1 MAKGDYLGEFEYVV
15 LLSIIRLGSDAY
27 GMTIRQDIE
36 NRTERSISVGAVYA
50 ALERLEAKGYLNSRE
65 GETTRGRG
73 GRSRIFYEVTASGKK
88 AVQQTRAMFR
98 QMEAGTE
105 QALGSGRIKFAKVK
119 ECGGWQKQRYFY
131 LLLRYLFLSCRVGLR
146 NGRKS
151 IVNPYSRLSPANT

>member
-50 ALERLEAKGYLNSRE
+50 ALERLEAKGYLHSRE

-88 AVQQTRAMFR
+88 AVQQTRTMFR

-105 QALGSGRIKFAKVK
+105 QALGSGRIKFAKVN
-119 ECGGWQKQRYFY
+119 ECGVWLKQRYSS
-131 LLLRYLFLSCRVGLR
+131 L
-146 NGRKS
+146 
-151 IVNPYSRLSPANT
+151 